1 MDRNGVVWT
10 FGADGTLFLS
20 VLLGS
25 YPFMLEPYC
34 SVGIPEPSCSA
45 AMGTGRT
52 TEHRGVDSGLLRLA
66 RSVCVASFPRLSG
79 SRS

>member
-10 FGADGTLFLS
+10 IGADGAPFLS
-20 VLLGS
+20 VLLGW
-25 YPFMLEPYC
+25 YPFMLEPFF
-34 SVGIPEPSCSA
+34 SVGIPWPSCCA

-52 TEHRGVDSGLLRLA
+52 TEHRGVASGLLRLA

>member
-1 MDRNGVVWT
+1 MDRSGVSWMPIDNG
-10 FGADGTLFLS
+10 APFLS
-20 VLLGS
+20 VLLGW

-34 SVGIPEPSCSA
+34 SVRIPEPSCCA

-52 TEHRGVDSGLLRLA
+52 TEHRGVASGLLRLA
-66 RSVCVASFPRLSG
+66 RSVGVASFPRLSG